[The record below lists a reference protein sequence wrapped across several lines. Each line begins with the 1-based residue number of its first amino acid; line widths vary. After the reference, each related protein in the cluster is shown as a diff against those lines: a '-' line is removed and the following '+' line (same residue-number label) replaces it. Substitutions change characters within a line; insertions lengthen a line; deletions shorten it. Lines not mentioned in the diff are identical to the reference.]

1 MSRRHNGTRKA
12 AGKRE
17 RPVVPDHDVQ
27 APHHDPRVDPSPRPD
42 APSPGP
48 RDPHGAPK
56 WLDVAPPP
64 LQNGERPEQGALDR
78 VDGGA
83 DGNGDGL
90 PVLTVRSTLATGDG
104 RVATERAAD
113 LALPKVSG
121 TPESVLKAMGGAM
134 LAVAL
139 QGINVLKHVME
150 RCETHDDVVGTIAS
164 AKALN
169 DSTYK
174 WYEHAH
180 GKKVSLGVAVRSQE
194 DLPRWESLAPDV
206 REAVEQALA
215 QLGDPSR
222 DD

>member
-48 RDPHGAPK
+48 CDADGAPER
-56 WLDVAPPP
+56 LDVAPPP
-64 LQNGERPEQGALDR
+64 PADADRPEQGALDR

-83 DGNGDGL
+83 DGK
-90 PVLTVRSTLATGDG
+90 SDG

-150 RCETHDDVVGTIAS
+150 RCETHDDIVGTIAS

-169 DSTYK
+169 DRTYK